1 MPLKTRMIGI
11 IALVIIA
18 SIGLS
23 TVIILNYQSSRLTEM
38 NSENLRLMSKVII
51 KSMEDD
57 MLRGYAGTE
66 LQRTIANIS
75 KNSEIK
81 SLRIVSPD
89 GYVLNSNNPAEIG
102 YKSKDFIYTGALSER
117 EPVVRGNAMILHTPI
132 MNKPRC
138 YICHSKQIKV
148 NGVVEIKS
156 DFSGTRE
163 EIASMRRFLVLLNLA
178 TVLAISLI
186 LSLLFAKNI
195 VKPIKALVDT
205 MRKVEGGDFDARVE
219 INAQGEFGALADS
232 FNRMIGQVKDL
243 YEKNLKKERKINNAR
258 MELDHKR
265 VLEELNG
272 RLEFKVK
279 EVETA
284 NKAILSLTRELKTKN
299 LELEKMVERL
309 KKISDI
315 GRALSSIIEMEDLVR
330 LVIRT
335 ASELFKAGSG
345 YICVEK
351 KDGERFVLQYH
362 KGMGVESAIAPPETN
377 PLYVKLINEGAGVF
391 VRTADGDGGISSIG
405 VPLKVKGR
413 IIGGILLEKMDSSFT
428 GDELEILST
437 MANQATVAI
446 ENAWLYESVKA
457 NYFGTIQ
464 ALVNVLE
471 ANDKYTRGH
480 SERVKTLSLM
490 IGKRLGLNHQELELL
505 EHAAILHDIGKIG
518 VNSMVLNK
526 NGRLT
531 PAEFNMVK
539 THPLIGHDI
548 LGPVGILEGIR
559 TTVLQHHER
568 YDGTGYPNG
577 IAGEEITLKARI
589 LSVAD
594 TFDAMMTD
602 RPYRKAHAIQKVK
615 DELQACSG
623 TQFDPLV
630 ISAFIDM
637 LDSGEQEILHSAGY
651 SLVKSARKA
660 GQAA

>member
-11 IALVIIA
+11 IALVITA
-18 SIGLS
+18 SVGLS
-23 TVIILNYQSSRLTEM
+23 TAIVLNYQSNRLTEM
-38 NSENLRLMSKVII
+38 NAENLRLMSKVII
-51 KSMEDD
+51 QGMEDD
-57 MLRGYAGTE
+57 MLRGFAGTE
-66 LQRTIANIS
+66 LQRTITNIG
-75 KNSEIK
+75 KNSEIM

-89 GYVLNSNNPAEIG
+89 GYVLNSNIPSEIG
-102 YKSKDFIYTGALSER
+102 YKSKDFVYVRALAG
-117 EPVVRGNAMILHTPI
+117 EPVVRGGAMVLHTPI
-132 MNKPRC
+132 MNKPAC
-138 YICHSKQIKV
+138 YSCHSKQIKV

-156 DFSGTRE
+156 DFSGTRD
-163 EIASMRRFLVLLNLA
+163 EIFSLRRFLILLNLA
-178 TVLAISLI
+178 TVLVVSLV

-195 VKPIKALVDT
+195 IKPIKALVDT
-205 MRKVEGGDFDARVE
+205 MRKVEGGDLDARVE
-219 INAQGEFGALADS
+219 TGATGEFGALADS

-258 MELDHKR
+258 VELDHKR
-265 VLEELNG
+265 ILEELNS

-309 KKISDI
+309 KKISDV
-315 GRALSSIIEMEDLVR
+315 GRALASIIEMEELIR
-330 LVIRT
+330 LIIRT
-335 ASELFKAGSG
+335 ASELLKAGSG

-351 KDGERFVLQYH
+351 KDNERLILQYR
-362 KGMGVESAIAPPETN
+362 KGMGVENVDVPPETN
-377 PLYVKLINEGAGVF
+377 PLYLKLINEGIGVF
-391 VRTADGDGGISSIG
+391 VRAAEGPGGVSTIG

-413 IIGGILLEKMDSSFT
+413 MIGGMLLDKADSSFT
-428 GDELEILST
+428 EDELDILST
-437 MANQATVAI
+437 MANQATVAL
-446 ENAWLYESVKA
+446 ENAWLYESVKS

-480 SERVKTLSLM
+480 SERVKTLALM
-490 IGKRLGLNHQELELL
+490 IGRRLGLNHQEIELL

-531 PAEFNMVK
+531 PAEFSLVK
-539 THPLIGHDI
+539 AHPLIGNEI
-548 LGPVGILEGIR
+548 LGPIGTLEGIR
-559 TTVLQHHER
+559 TTILQHHER
-568 YDGTGYPNG
+568 YDGNGYPHG

-602 RPYRKAHAIQKVK
+602 RPYRKAHTIRKVK

-623 TQFDPLV
+623 SQFDPLV
-630 ISAFIDM
+630 VSTFVDM
-637 LDSGEQEILHSAGY
+637 LDSSEQEILHLAGY
-651 SLVKSARKA
+651 SIEKAEDRAAQSA
-660 GQAA
+660 